1 MTNIPSTICTA
12 RLNAGLT
19 QRQLGEKCGYK
30 GDYAQRYVSAW
41 ENGVRPV
48 PMAKLK
54 TVAEA
59 LGIEVEKLLP

>member
-1 MTNIPSTICTA
+1 MIGNVIQTA

-41 ENGVRPV
+41 ESGVRPV

-54 TVAEA
+54 VVAEA
-59 LGIEVEKLLP
+59 LGIEVGKLLP